1 MRAVC
6 GIHAGSDRC
15 FNLGVQGVAKEGVRS
30 DSCRRIQ
37 FLVATGVLVEASEQ
51 ESRNC

>member
-1 MRAVC
+1 MRAIC
-6 GIHAGSDRC
+6 GIRTGSDGC
-15 FNLGVQGVAKEGVRS
+15 INLGVQRVAKEGVRS
-30 DSCRRIQ
+30 DSYRRIQ